1 MGAFHGCGSRP
12 LAVRT
17 VSAAAQDRRGFKPR
31 GRCPSVRT
39 CLGGTFDPFHAG
51 HEALLR
57 AACKGSSEVFVGV
70 TEGPLAARPARKVA
84 SWAARAKRI
93 EEFVKGPCHFQGTLK
108 VSALADATGPAATG
122 AYDRIVVSPET
133 EPGAR
138 RINQARGAA
147 GLKPLAIVVVPH
159 VLGQDLLPLSAT
171 AVHAG
176 LVDPHGKR
184 LKPVRVAVGSAN
196 DVKVAAV
203 REEFVRILPLPAEVR
218 GFAVD
223 TQVPEQPRD
232 GETLAGARNRA
243 RAALAQWPEADY
255 AIGIEAGLVRFPE
268 HEGHLE
274 AQACAVLDRAGLET
288 HGWGPAFHYPGFVTR
303 RAVEGEM
310 VSDILGPIAND
321 PRLGSTTGAIGY
333 LTEGRLDRTA
343 LSRIAVLM
351 AFVPRFRRDLYAKTD
366 EGRAS

>member
-1 MGAFHGCGSRP
+1 M
-12 LAVRT
+12 
-17 VSAAAQDRRGFKPR
+17 
-31 GRCPSVRT
+31 RT
-39 CLGGTFDPFHAG
+39 CLGGTFEPFHAG

-57 AACKGSSEVFVGV
+57 AACAGSAEVFVGV
-70 TEGPLAARPARKVA
+70 TDGQLAGRPSRQVS
-84 SWAARAKRI
+84 SWARRAQRV
-93 EEFVKGPCHFQGTLK
+93 EEFVRGPCAYKGALK
-108 VSALADATGPAATG
+108 VSALADAAGPAATG

-138 RINQARGAA
+138 RINGKRQEA

-159 VLGQDLLPLSAT
+159 VLGEDLLPLSAT

-184 LKPVRVAVGSAN
+184 LKPVRVVVGSAN

-203 REEFVRILPLPAEVR
+203 RQEFVRILPLPAEVR
-218 GFAVD
+218 GFAVH
-223 TQVPEQPRD
+223 TNVPEQPRD

-243 RAALAQWPEADY
+243 KAALAAWPEADY
-255 AIGIEAGLVRFPE
+255 AIGIEAGLVRFPA

-274 AQACAVLDRAGLET
+274 AQACVVLDRAGLET
-288 HGWGPAFHYPGFVTR
+288 HGWGPAFHYPAFVTS
-303 RAVEGEM
+303 RAAAGEM

-321 PRLGSTTGAIGY
+321 PRMGSTTGAIGY

-343 LSRIAVLM
+343 LSRMAVLM
-351 AFVPRFRRDLYAKTD
+351 AFVPRFRRDLYARTD
-366 EGRAS
+366 PTAGRA